1 MPQTPIS
8 SELDALSCDL
18 LGQALDAL
26 AAGVEVPVLV
36 SVDAGEGAET
46 SSFSDDSLELC
57 LEAARDYVRSQDG
70 VVRYAIVYDGDVAL
84 EGDVYQAALIL
95 EFGEKGATTAYSGYV
110 LYDGFGAQDDFAWA
124 DPEPAG
130 TCELLV

>member
-1 MPQTPIS
+1 MAQTPIS

-36 SVDAGEGAET
+36 SVDAGQGAEV

-57 LEAARDYVRSQDG
+57 LEAARSFVRDRSD
-70 VVRYAIVYDGDVAL
+70 VICYAIVYDGDVAL
-84 EGDVYQAALIL
+84 EGEAYQAALIL
-95 EFGEKGATTAYSGYV
+95 EFGEKGAETAYSGYV